1 MDDARDSRAF
11 KKMWR
16 AENMKTREVQVNKND
31 SVETVLTKDEMN
43 QIKQASVSF
52 NEHLEVEDGELHRAS
67 HSISNE
73 LNKLKAVISPL
84 NLIARRLE
92 TGGMTKVEAAQAIR
106 GLSILMSHKCDEALE
121 AL

>member
-16 AENMKTREVQVNKND
+16 DELNKSREIKVNKHD

-43 QIKQASVSF
+43 KITGASVSF
-52 NEHLEVEDGELHRAS
+52 NEHLEVEDGELHRS
-67 HSISNE
+67 RHSISNE

-92 TGGMTKVEAAQAIR
+92 TGGMTKLEAAQAIR